1 MTNYER
7 TQNNFGTNDINTNST
22 IQRQTHYN
30 DGDDDDDDNKNNN
43 NNNNNNNNCKM
54 SLIFVTQRSSCQLQ
68 RQP

>member
-7 TQNNFGTNDINTNST
+7 TQNNNGTNDINTNST

-30 DGDDDDDDNKNNN
+30 DGDDDDDNNN
-43 NNNNNNNNCKM
+43 NNNSSNNNYKM